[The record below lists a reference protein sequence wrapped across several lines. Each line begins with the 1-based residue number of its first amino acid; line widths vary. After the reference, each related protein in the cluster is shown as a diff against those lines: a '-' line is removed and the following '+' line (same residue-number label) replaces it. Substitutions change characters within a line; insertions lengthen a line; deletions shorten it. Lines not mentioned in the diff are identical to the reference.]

1 MYNNSTRSTAPRQGN
16 PLLTGILIGVVAG
29 LLIAGGVA
37 LYIFKTPNSF
47 VKNVPREKVEL
58 EPDHKMQAATS
69 APADASD
76 LSVVASSVSDG
87 KPRFEFYKVLTEK
100 QDTPTAAPS
109 NGSATAPAAS
119 GKPVVTTQAA
129 NNQPT
134 KEAYVLQ
141 AGSFPNAKDAN
152 ELKAKLALIGIEASV
167 QAATLPGKGVWH
179 RVQVGPYRNKEEMN
193 NTLAI
198 LRKNKLNPTPML
210 AQ

>member
-58 EPDHKMQAATS
+58 EPDHKMQAVTS
-69 APADASD
+69 APADA
-76 LSVVASSVSDG
+76 
-87 KPRFEFYKVLTEK
+87 FYKVLTEK

-109 NGSATAPAAS
+109 NGNATAPAAS
-119 GKPVVTTQAA
+119 GKSAVATQAA
-129 NNQPT
+129 NNQFA

-167 QAATLPGKGVWH
+167 QAATIPGKGVWH